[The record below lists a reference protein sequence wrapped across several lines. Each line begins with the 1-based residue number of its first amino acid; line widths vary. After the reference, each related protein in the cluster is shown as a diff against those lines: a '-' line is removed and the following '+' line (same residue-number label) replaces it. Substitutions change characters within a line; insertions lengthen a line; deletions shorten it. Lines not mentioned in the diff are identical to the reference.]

1 MLLDPP
7 PLRTW
12 AVGVVARNSALL
24 RLTDSRGIMEVLG
37 TLSSVLES
45 HEEPWGPLEG
55 KAVGM
60 GTGATFLWE

>member
-1 MLLDPP
+1 
-7 PLRTW
+7 
-12 AVGVVARNSALL
+12 
-24 RLTDSRGIMEVLG
+24 MEVLG